1 MEQKNK
7 EYPLITRNATLKHI
21 QNAIHRSD
29 KVANDINAW
38 LEQYETIPR
47 LVFDK
52 RPTKKRLFYECSY
65 SSSNAHDWLAQPK
78 KYKAFNKAHKKAVA
92 FIGMELENLVLS
104 GGKEMIGAIFL
115 LKTTF
120 HYSDNKPVD
129 NQTVNVL
136 ISSSNEGGN
145 KIEG

>member
-7 EYPLITRNATLKHI
+7 EYPLITRKATLKHI
-21 QNAIHRSD
+21 ANAIHRSE

-38 LEQYETIPR
+38 LKQYEEIPR
-47 LVFDK
+47 LTIEK
-52 RPTKKRLFYECSY
+52 RPTKKRLYYECNY
-65 SSSNAHDWLAQPK
+65 SSSNASDWLAQPK
-78 KYKAFNKAHKKAVA
+78 KYKAFSKAHKKAVA
-92 FIGMELENLVLS
+92 FIGMELESLVLS

-120 HYSDNKPVD
+120 HYTDNKPVD

-145 KIEG
+145 KLES